1 MQYSKLS
8 LITLKNPDALRAT
21 ASVFSKSY
29 IFFKYFNNYP
39 SSFQIHVL
47 HWYVKLSNM
56 YKLLLKLRYRNT
68 CTSKQRPYDCH
79 LSRLGFELMTLWIPL
94 SFSSERLPHW
104 PLGHLSKTEI
114 ITRCNTVEWQ
124 FERIKTIHI
133 A

>member
-21 ASVFSKSY
+21 ASVCSKSY
-29 IFFKYFNNYP
+29 IFFKYFNNYQ

-68 CTSKQRPYDCH
+68 CTSKLRPYDCH

-94 SFSSERLPHW
+94 SYSVSGYRTDHSAISARQKSLH
-104 PLGHLSKTEI
+104 GRQRY
-114 ITRCNTVEWQ
+114 RCNTVE
-124 FERIKTIHI
+124 
-133 A
+133 